1 MYNTLQEGTSMRNEL
16 IKCKRIVIKVGTSTL
31 TYPSGKINFKRMSKL
46 AEVLADLTNQG
57 KEIVLVSSGAIGVGV
72 GKLKLTSRPS
82 SVQEKQAIAAVG
94 QVELMH
100 LYSKFFGEYG
110 YVVAQILLTK
120 DVIEHKTRKN
130 NAKNTFSSLLSK
142 SIIPIVNENDTVA
155 TDEIEFGDNDTLSA
169 MVSVLIDADLLII
182 LSDIDGFYDADPSS
196 NQDAKLVS
204 SILEVNPAIEKM
216 AGGVTSNRG
225 TGGMITKL
233 NAAKIVNKVHIPLL
247 LINGSKPEIIY
258 NALQGENIGS
268 LFGKTNHE

>member
-1 MYNTLQEGTSMRNEL
+1 MRNEL

-57 KEIVLVSSGAIGVGV
+57 KEIILVSSGAIGVGL
-72 GKLKLTSRPS
+72 GKLKLASRPITIP
-82 SVQEKQAIAAVG
+82 EKQAIAAVG

-100 LYSKFFGEYG
+100 LYSKFFAEYG
-110 YVVAQILLTK
+110 YMVAQILLTK
-120 DVIEHKTRKN
+120 DVIEHNTRKT

-169 MVSVLIDADLLII
+169 MVSVLIEADLLII
-182 LSDIDGFYDADPSS
+182 LSDIDGFYDADPSL
-196 NQDAKLVS
+196 NKEAKLLSNIDV
-204 SILEVNPAIEKM
+204 VNSNIEKM
-216 AGGVTSNRG
+216 AGGVVSNRG

-233 NAAKIVNKVHIPLL
+233 NAAKLVNKAHIPLL
-247 LINGSKPEIIY
+247 LLNGNKPEIIY
-258 NALQGENIGS
+258 RALQGELIGS
-268 LFGKTNHE
+268 LFGEIHHE